1 MCYHIK
7 PEDVYEDFLKDKE
20 LFENS
25 DYEPNSK
32 FNFRENKKVIGK
44 MKDECGGIPIIEFC
58 GLRSKMYSYIKENE
72 KYCCKAKGIKTNVV
86 AKEIKHNNYVEIL
99 FNKSRNLYKM
109 NRIRS
114 EKLINTYEVNKI
126 GLSYYDDKRYILDDG
141 ITTLAYGNY
150 KINNNC

>member
-1 MCYHIK
+1 MKMSSKTKNY
-7 PEDVYEDFLKDKE
+7 LKTVTMNQT
-20 LFENS
+20 L
-25 DYEPNSK
+25 
-32 FNFRENKKVIGK
+32 NFTLEKIKKVIGK
-44 MKDECGGIPIIEFC
+44 MKDECGEIPIIEFC
-58 GLRSKMYSYIKENE
+58 GLKSKMYSYIKENE
-72 KYCCKAKGIKTNVV
+72 KYCCKAKGIKKNVV
-86 AKEIKHNNYVEIL
+86 AKEIKDNNYVEIL

-114 EKLINTYEVNKI
+114 EKLINTYEVNKM